1 MKTRLAWALMLAAGS
16 AAADIKVLVA
26 VDPSDRES
34 MVISM
39 QDIGATLSRAAGVP
53 ARMSKSQDLSDAMRS
68 TRTGE
73 YDVYIAPAHVAA
85 SALSH
90 GYALVGS
97 TEPDEV
103 YQLVARSGA
112 KASADLK
119 GGRIYLPQQDSVGA
133 YMARGMLNES
143 GQSLKTFRDV
153 LYRRTS
159 GAGLFAIDTGIVDA
173 TVAKR
178 REVEQWLKSG
188 DSKGRVIITSRP
200 VPGGMSVVL
209 KKDMPE
215 ALRAKIE
222 GWFLSPAGA
231 MSGIGRVAFRPDA
244 ATYRYVAA
252 LGNWTPAQLP
262 GAKVVTA
269 EEVSALARAGVT
281 VVDVRTAKEFNE
293 KRIPGAVS
301 IPYVEKSVKDVAF
314 DPKADEFAIPDAM
327 DRAKPVVFH
336 CNGPECWKSYK
347 ASQVALSRGFKTV
360 HWFRGGMPE
369 WEKSALA
376 IDTSK
381 PAPDRLAASAA
392 AAPATLAAPKR

>member
-1 MKTRLAWALMLAAGS
+1 MKYALAWALMLAAGT
-16 AAADIKVLVA
+16 AAADLKVFIA

-34 MVISM
+34 MVIGV
-39 QDIGATLSRAAGVP
+39 QDIGASLSRAAGVP

-90 GYALVGS
+90 GYSLVGS
-97 TEPDEV
+97 TEQDDV
-103 YQLVARSGA
+103 YQLVAKAGT

-133 YMARGMLNES
+133 YVARGMLNES
-143 GQSLKTFRDV
+143 GQSLKTFKDV

-159 GAGLFAIDTGIVDA
+159 GAGLFAIDTGMVDA

-178 REVEQWLKSG
+178 VEVDQWLKSG
-188 DSKGRVIITSRP
+188 NAKGAAIITSRP

-209 KKDMPE
+209 KKDLPE
-215 ALRAKIE
+215 AVRAKVE
-222 GWFLSPAGA
+222 SWFLSPSGA
-231 MSGIGRVAFRPDA
+231 MPGIGRVAYRPDV

-269 EEVSALARAGVT
+269 EEVSALARSGVAI
-281 VVDVRTAKEFNE
+281 VDVRTVKEYGE
-293 KRIPGAVS
+293 KRIGGAVS
-301 IPYVEKSVKDVAF
+301 MPYGEKSVKDIAF
-314 DPKADEFAIPDAM
+314 DPKADEFALPDAM
-327 DRAKPVVFH
+327 DRAKPVIFH

-347 ASQVALSRGFKTV
+347 AAQVALSRGFKTV
-360 HWFRGGMPE
+360 YWFRGGMPE
-369 WEKSALA
+369 WEHNGLA
-376 IDTSK
+376 VDTSK
-381 PAPDRLAASAA
+381 PSPDRVAA
-392 AAPATLAAPKR
+392 AATTTAVAAVKR

>member
-1 MKTRLAWALMLAAGS
+1 MRTTFALALAFVAGT
-16 AAADIKVLVA
+16 AAADIKLLVA
-26 VDPSDRES
+26 VEPSDREA
-34 MVISM
+34 MVISA
-39 QDIGATLSRAAGVP
+39 QEIGASLSRAAGVP
-53 ARMSKSQDLSDAMRS
+53 VRSSKSQDLSDAMRS

-90 GYALVGS
+90 GFALVGS

-103 YQLVARSGA
+103 YQLVAKSGVKSPA
-112 KASADLK
+112 ELK

-178 REVEQWLKSG
+178 GDVEQWQKSG
-188 DSKGRVIITSRP
+188 TAKGAAIITSRP
-200 VPGGMSVVL
+200 VPGGMTVVV
-209 KKDMPE
+209 KKDMPD
-215 ALRAKIE
+215 AQRAKVDA
-222 GWFLSPAGA
+222 WFTSSAG
-231 MSGIGRVAFRPDA
+231 MMPGIGRVAYRPDPG
-244 ATYRYVAA
+244 TYRYVAT

-269 EEVSALARAGVT
+269 EEVSALARSGAAI
-281 VVDVRTAKEFNE
+281 VDVRTAKEYNE
-293 KRIPGAVS
+293 KRIPGAIS
-301 IPYVEKSVKDVAF
+301 IPYGEKSVKDVAF
-314 DPKADEFAIPDAM
+314 DPKADDFPLPDEM

-336 CNGPECWKSYK
+336 CNGAECWKSYK

-360 HWFRGGMPE
+360 YWFRGGMPE
-369 WEKSALA
+369 WEKNAMA
-376 IDTSK
+376 VDTSK
-381 PAPDRLAASAA
+381 PAPARLATAD
-392 AAPATLAAPKR
+392 PAKR